1 MEKILKLYTYVDGT
15 NNTPFPSSEEQ
26 VIIGSFTYTANRMG
40 SAPSITA
47 TVKHRLCLDDLW
59 NDKVY
64 AEFNGEKYFVI
75 NTPSSSKSNDDT
87 RYEHDL
93 ELLSEREV
101 LNHVYFIDAVQGD
114 SDIDQYKSNSTKVQF
129 YGNLEQFVGRLNA
142 SLSYRNLGY
151 SAVIDDGISTEDK
164 NVTFEDK
171 YILEALQEEFNVF
184 EIPYYFVGKKIH
196 FGYTANTITTPFK
209 YGYDSALLSI
219 SKDNANYA
227 LINRITG
234 VGSSDNIPYY
244 YPNETDD
251 QGAVEAS
258 GKKWIT
264 PSQNLMPPIY
274 RETGGAERFYNAK
287 NNTYTDGEGGYY
299 QFENEYSDS
308 NPREGITDFEEIK
321 PTIVGVT
328 NSAGHRI
335 DSFIDF
341 AYDTNDND
349 EVDENGEYLH
359 PYFFAKLRKTDGSYG
374 FNLFDQAIENQAMQI
389 SFTSGVCGACTF
401 EIAVGDETQKNLV
414 QVGDS
419 GTLMR
424 DENGNVLCG
433 RKDLQQPQTP
443 QDRQNDT
450 QNYEVWIALRKDS
463 TTYPQVMP
471 NVNYSY
477 KPSTSDTFVIL
488 GINLPQAYILKAED
502 ELEKSL
508 IKYMWMNNVEKFT
521 FSAKFSRIFF
531 EENPDILLQLN
542 ENSRVLIEYN
552 GRQHTLYI
560 DNYTYKM
567 DSGTPL
573 PEIDVDLVD
582 TLTIGK
588 NSLQT
593 QLDSVKQD
601 ILSSIG
607 GGDFLKQGLKYF
619 IRKDIADTARGKIT
633 FLRGIDIGTF
643 TQYSGGGTF
652 RILEDSSTYAEV
664 DRLRVRVKAYFETLE
679 IINTNSVGGKMILTA
694 GGGVYLNKI
703 VDRETIVD
711 DETGESEEIV
721 WDYYRCYFLTQQ
733 DGRKIENRF
742 KVGDLA
748 ISQSFNIKAG
758 TSTNVSNH
766 YYWRE
771 VVGIGEDYIDLS
783 KSICDTGSDAP
794 QVEDVVCHLGNR
806 TDKDRQGA
814 IIFSAVD
821 VFSPSITLYYG
832 INDFSYTNKDYV
844 SYGVDKTSGNAFF
857 RVYGEMYAGDREQT
871 TYMKYTP
878 NYGVEIKGKFLN
890 TAGENISDIIN
901 NIQNQVDGAIET
913 WFYEP
918 EPTLENQPAVG
929 WTTDEEKNNH
939 LGDLYYSGEGKAY
952 RFQKNGNAYEWK
964 LIQDTDITK
973 ALEEAKK
980 AQQAA
985 ENAKSEAEAASD
997 RLDQW
1002 ASDGVIS
1009 PTEKQSIRD
1018 EVARI
1023 DADKANITSQY
1034 AKYGLGE
1041 PTAFNNAY
1049 TAYRAVLV
1057 QLGAAN
1063 PDIIPIPSDFST
1075 KQEHYY
1081 NERTAALGEIA
1092 DASIQSVTNVSEQ
1105 IQAVQQDVNSVK
1117 SDLNTVKS
1125 SVDGLKNFT
1134 DKAFSDGLV
1143 DRNEA
1148 TSIAKYINSIE
1159 TFSKDVSESYNK
1171 VYNNELLAGTAKTEL
1186 NNAYTAF
1193 NTAKTELVNTING
1206 VIKDGKVDSNEKA
1219 NVDGKYSA
1227 FNTKY
1232 GDFIAYL
1239 NAANK
1244 YIQDVINK
1252 NALDALKKI
1261 GEFDYLK
1268 AALKEYTSIE
1278 GGLIQSSTL
1287 ALGYTSS
1294 SGYVVMAGTN
1304 GIYDDSKLGGGIAS
1318 WWGGAM
1324 FDRFEYRDDNMPENV
1339 AKGLVRMDGTG
1350 YFANGNL
1357 WWESDGTLHA
1367 DPLSFFVGEET
1378 VGDVL
1383 GLFQFVKSDAGIEY
1397 VIPQYP
1403 FQNLE
1408 VGNYIQIGKAQLY
1421 WDETNKAFYVRH
1433 EDGVTPVG
1441 FYATGFISSIGVNS
1455 DAGGSVSGATKLSEL
1470 SDVQL
1475 GPLSTNQILSWNGNK
1490 WTNVNMPESGASNW
1504 DEVEGKPS
1512 VFKTN
1517 IENITDLHSSWD
1529 SALKA
1534 QKPNWLTT
1542 VKIETISDLN
1552 SKWDTLLKADPS
1564 AYVMRWPNFSEVG
1577 SKPTTLSGY
1586 GITDAPTKT
1595 GSGASGTWGISIS
1608 GTAAKAAALATAR
1621 TINDVAFNGTANIQL
1636 TGMYAENL
1644 SGKTLSLNTLNLSG
1658 GTPKVKWYT
1667 CPTDGGGSGITGR
1680 PNDNSKNA
1688 FSLRCEVI
1696 RWASSADY
1704 ITKQVYT
1711 QGNKKRSWVRYIKSG
1726 TASAWEET
1734 IGSSNYTSYTVTKTG
1749 GGASGTWGISITG
1762 NSTTSTKLQTAR
1774 TLWGQSFNGT
1784 GNVSGNMTG
1793 VGSISMKN
1801 NTTLRGTMASSDYWQ
1816 IVGSGSSDGGSV
1828 AFETGDNGNEAIYFR
1843 QRNSSGVVHSITLMD
1858 GSGNQ
1863 SFLSVTASGMFKA
1876 NGGITVPSSKTIKLG
1891 SGTISWDSTN
1901 NCFHFS
1907 HGLYSDSFV
1916 SAKGVNDDSGSSSGG
1931 SYDRLDDWA
1940 DYTANASTWVLSA
1953 KLGYGLY
1960 QDVNS
1965 LKSGSAL
1972 NFITSGT
1979 GNVVSAISKSGTTVK
1994 VTKGITALTQDSADS
2009 RYVNVSGDT
2018 MTGTL
2023 TISTADLGT
2032 QLIINR
2038 NNAISLPAIT
2048 YKNTS
2053 GILGRI
2059 GVGGSVNGN
2068 SAGQPCF
2075 APGTSTTLYPLLHA
2089 GNYTG
2094 TLDTRYVKKAGDTM
2108 TGALNFANNTWNK
2121 VGNDVYM
2128 GDHNRAN
2135 YFCLKAILG
2144 TTVGINFYN
2153 SSDGD
2158 LGKLAS
2164 ANGTLQWKS
2173 NTVWHAG
2180 NDGSGSGL
2188 DADLLDGFQRTYRS
2202 STDNKSYQKLF
2213 TLKITGGHT
2222 NSPIV
2227 FSIKGRSGREAFV
2240 ALRFNNANTNDP
2252 TISYFQG
2259 WGGYSGYYT
2268 RLRAYKTA
2276 TSTWEIWQIS
2286 QAETYDSV
2294 YVWGV
2299 QTTDNVSFTWN
2310 GNASTSLP
2318 TSTTYTNCTTATIYA
2333 NVSGNASTATKLQ
2346 TARQINGTNFDGFS
2360 NITTAKWGTAR
2371 NIYIQDSSA
2380 SHTGSAVSVNG
2391 SANVYLKLPSTISAS
2406 LSGNASTA
2414 TNADKLDNVHLNG
2427 IFTRFSANGNNT
2439 RLVIGGVT
2447 KDLTVP
2453 YAKNSDTVDSW
2464 HGVGTSGNV
2473 LRKSGYVTSDKAGLS
2488 SYWCKLASF
2497 TWGGQYNDQDITLY
2511 LHSAYNEKRAIVH
2524 LRFRWSSINS
2534 TNRKC
2539 HILAGNINASDIR
2552 LYYSTSSPS
2561 ENIELWYNT
2570 NGQYN
2575 FMGAVVLSETNRTST
2590 ETGRI
2595 TLYSTNFT
2603 SAQTLPSK
2611 SYINA
2616 EYITIGNS
2624 ISGNAAS
2631 STRLQTSRTIWG
2643 QSFNGTGNVSGNMTD
2658 VGSISMNNNTTL
2670 RGTMASSDYWQIV
2683 GSGSSDGGSVAF
2695 ETGDNG
2701 NEAIYFRQRNS
2712 SGVVHSI
2719 TLMDGSGNQSFL
2731 SVTASGMFKANG
2743 GITVPSSKTIKLGSG
2758 TISWDSTN
2766 NCFHFSHGLYSDSF
2780 VSAKG
2785 VNDDSGSSSGGSYD
2799 RLDDWADYT
2808 ANASTWVLSAK
2819 LGYGLYQDVNSLKS
2833 GSALNFITS
2842 GTGNV
2847 VSAISK
2853 SGTTVKVTKGI
2864 TALTQD
2870 SADSRYV
2877 NVSGDTM
2884 TGTLTI
2890 STADLGTQLIINRN
2904 NAISLPAITYKNTS
2918 GILGRIGV
2926 GGSVN
2931 GNSAGQPC
2939 FAPGTS
2945 TTLYP
2950 LLHAGNYTGTLDTR
2964 YVKKAGDTMT
2974 GALNF
2979 ANNTWNKVGN
2989 DVYMGDHNRAN
3000 YFCLK
3005 AILGT
3010 TVGINFYNS
3019 SDGDL
3024 GKLASANGTLQ
3035 WKSNTVWHAGND
3047 GSGSGLDADLL
3058 DGFQRTYRSS
3068 TDNKS
3073 YQKLFT
3079 LKITGGHTNSP
3090 IVFSIKGR
3098 SGREAF
3104 VALRFNNA
3112 NTNDPT
3118 ISYFQGWGGYSG
3130 YYTRLRAYK
3139 TATSTWE
3146 IWQISQAETYDSVY
3160 VWGVQTTDNVS
3171 FTWNGNASTSLPT
3184 STTYTNC
3191 TTATI
3196 YANVSGNASTATKLQ
3211 TARQINGTNFD
3222 GFSNITTA
3230 KWGTARNIY
3239 IQDSSASHTGSAVSV
3254 NGSANVYLK
3263 LPSTISASLSGN
3275 ASTATNADKLDNVH
3289 LNGIF
3294 TRFSANGNNT
3304 RLVIGGVTK
3313 DLTVPY
3319 AKNSDTVDSWHGVG
3333 TSGNVL
3339 RKSGYVTSDKAGL
3352 SSYWCKLASFTW
3364 GGQYNDQDITLY
3376 LHSAYNEKRAI
3387 VHLRFRWSSIN
3398 STNRKCH
3405 ILAGNINASDIRLY
3419 YSTSSPS
3426 ENIEL
3431 WYNTNGQYNFMGAVV
3446 LSETNRTSTETGRIT
3461 LYSTN
3466 FTSAQ
3471 TLPSKSYINAEY
3483 ITIGNSISG
3492 NAASS
3497 TKLQTARTIWGQTFN
3512 GTANIS
3518 GDLSGVLNINHSSTS
3533 DFKINGSS
3541 GTFYRSTNAG
3551 ALVLSANSSESI
3563 YLRTGGTTGNTRVQI
3578 SPSAISL
3585 NLNTSASGTLTVA
3598 GKITANGSI
3607 DLPKGKNFNIIG
3619 NGTCFINNGNNDIRA
3634 ETLGGALANIV
3645 ISSWNGLSFTSSC
3658 SGTYQNKTVVGIN
3671 CRTGK
3676 LSAFTIYAKTGMY
3689 SDGYVSAKGNN
3700 SSSDIR
3706 LKNILQYME
3715 LNVNMF
3721 AKAPLFKF
3729 SWKSNP
3735 NMIEIGSSAQYW
3747 KTTLPDAVKEREGYL
3762 EMGYG
3767 NIALAGVITIAREVE
3782 SIEQKVKRLEIEN
3795 KKLKE
3800 QIRKIERRIA

>member
-15 NNTPFPSSEEQ
+15 NDTPFPSSEDQ

-114 SDIDQYKSNSTKVQF
+114 SDVDQYKSNSTKVQF

-234 VGSSDNIPYY
+234 TGSSDNIPYY

-251 QGAVEAS
+251 QSAVEAS

-264 PSQNLMPPIY
+264 PSQNLMPSIY
-274 RETGGAERFYNAK
+274 RESEGAEMFYEAK
-287 NNTYTDGEGGYY
+287 NNTYPDGEGGYY
-299 QFENEYSDS
+299 QFENEYSES

-419 GTLMR
+419 GALMR

-443 QDRQNDT
+443 QGRQNDT

-471 NVNYSY
+471 NVNYNY

-508 IKYMWMNNVEKFT
+508 VKHMWMNNVEKFT

-567 DSGTPL
+567 DSGSPL
-573 PEIDVDLVD
+573 PEIDIDLID

-593 QLDSVKQD
+593 AIDSVKHD
-601 ILSSIG
+601 IISSIG
-607 GGDFLKQGLKYF
+607 GGDFLAQGLKYF

-664 DRLRVRVKAYFETLE
+664 DKLRVRVKAYFETLE

-733 DGRKIENRF
+733 DGREIENRF

-771 VVGIGEDYIDLS
+771 VIGIGEDYIDLS

-857 RVYGEMYAGDREQT
+857 RVYGEMYAGDREQK

-918 EPTLENQPAVG
+918 EPTLENQPAVD

-1057 QLGAAN
+1057 QLSAAN

-1252 NALDALKKI
+1252 NALQALQKI
-1261 GEFDYLK
+1261 GELDYLK

-1324 FDRFEYRDDNMPENV
+1324 FDRFEYTEETMPENV
-1339 AKGLVRMDGTG
+1339 ASALVRMDGTG
-1350 YFANGNL
+1350 YFAKGNL

-1421 WDETNKAFYVRH
+1421 WDEANQAFYVRH
-1433 EDGVTPVG
+1433 QDGVTPVG

-1470 SDVQL
+1470 SDVQI
-1475 GPLSTNQILSWNGNK
+1475 GSLSTNQILSWNGRN

-1512 VFKTN
+1512 VFTTN

-1529 SALKA
+1529 SVLKA

-1542 VKIETISDLN
+1542 VEIETISDLN
-1552 SKWDTLLKADPS
+1552 SQWDILLKAVPS
-1564 AYVMRWPNFSEVG
+1564 AYVTRWPSISEVTGKKSLVIKLNGGATEGTNMFTYNATADKSVNITTSNIGADAKFVNALGTSGNYLTWTKNGTTNNITVPFSSTSNKLNSRGALTALGTTNAGETGVNLYEIYNNGYPVTYGNLLHVRGMQHGGAGELLMEWSG
-1577 SKPTTLSGY
+1577 SETPTTGHLQYRSKRDTNIG
-1586 GITDAPTKT
+1586 
-1595 GSGASGTWGISIS
+1595 WG
-1608 GTAAKAAALATAR
+1608 GW
-1621 TINDVAFNGTANIQL
+1621 N
-1636 TGMYAENL
+1636 
-1644 SGKTLSLNTLNLSG
+1644 
-1658 GTPKVKWYT
+1658 
-1667 CPTDGGGSGITGR
+1667 
-1680 PNDNSKNA
+1680 
-1688 FSLRCEVI
+1688 VI
-1696 RWASSADY
+1696 ID
-1704 ITKQVYT
+1704 
-1711 QGNKKRSWVRYIKSG
+1711 
-1726 TASAWEET
+1726 
-1734 IGSSNYTSYTVTKTG
+1734 SSNYNNYSPTKTG

-1762 NSTTSTKLQTAR
+1762 NSATSTKLQTAR
-1774 TLWGQSFNGT
+1774 TIWGQSFNGT

-1793 VGSISMKN
+1793 VGSISMNN
-1801 NTTLRGTMASSDYWQ
+1801 NTTLRGTMASNDYWR

-1843 QRNSSGVVHSITLMD
+1843 QCNSSGVVHSITLMD

-1863 SFLSVTASGMFKA
+1863 SFLSVTASGMFTA

-1916 SAKGVNDDSGSSSGG
+1916 SAKGANDDSGSSSGG
-1931 SYDRLDDWA
+1931 FYDRLDDWA

-1972 NFITSGT
+1972 NFTTTGS
-1979 GNVVSAISKSGTTVK
+1979 GNVVSAISKNGTTVT

-2018 MTGTL
+2018 MTGDL
-2023 TISTADLGT
+2023 GIRKDRSSIDGSVPFAGSTAASNADITAFSNLKTILGT
-2032 QLIINR
+2032 YRDKNGTWYNIISIRHR
-2038 NNAISLPAIT
+2038 NGKGNGSDYGMYLRSSL
-2048 YKNTS
+2048 
-2053 GILGRI
+2053 
-2059 GVGGSVNGN
+2059 
-2068 SAGQPCF
+2068 AGQ
-2075 APGTSTTLYPLLHA
+2075 GNLLWGKQYGNNSWQPERTILDT

-2094 TLDTRYVKKAGDTM
+2094 TLDGRYVKKAGDTM
-2108 TGALNFANNTWNK
+2108 TGALNFANYTWNK
-2121 VGNDVYM
+2121 VGDDVYM
-2128 GDHNRAN
+2128 GDHNQEN
-2135 YFCLKAILG
+2135 YFCLRANSG

-2164 ANGTLQWKS
+2164 ANGTLQWKG

-2188 DADLLDGFQRTYRS
+2188 DAD
-2202 STDNKSYQKLF
+2202 
-2213 TLKITGGHT
+2213 
-2222 NSPIV
+2222 
-2227 FSIKGRSGREAFV
+2227 
-2240 ALRFNNANTNDP
+2240 
-2252 TISYFQG
+2252 
-2259 WGGYSGYYT
+2259 
-2268 RLRAYKTA
+2268 
-2276 TSTWEIWQIS
+2276 
-2286 QAETYDSV
+2286 
-2294 YVWGV
+2294 
-2299 QTTDNVSFTWN
+2299 
-2310 GNASTSLP
+2310 
-2318 TSTTYTNCTTATIYA
+2318 
-2333 NVSGNASTATKLQ
+2333 
-2346 TARQINGTNFDGFS
+2346 
-2360 NITTAKWGTAR
+2360 
-2371 NIYIQDSSA
+2371 
-2380 SHTGSAVSVNG
+2380 
-2391 SANVYLKLPSTISAS
+2391 
-2406 LSGNASTA
+2406 
-2414 TNADKLDNVHLNG
+2414 KLDNVHLNG
-2427 IFTRFSANGNNT
+2427 IFTGFSANGNNT

-2473 LRKSGYVTSDKAGLS
+2473 LRKSGYVTSDVGGLS

-2511 LHSAYNEKRAIVH
+2511 LHSAFNEIRAIVH

-2534 TNRKC
+2534 TKREC

-2552 LYYSTSSPS
+2552 LYYSTSSSS

-2590 ETGRI
+2590 ETGII

-2603 SAQTLPSK
+2603 S
-2611 SYINA
+2611 
-2616 EYITIGNS
+2616 
-2624 ISGNAAS
+2624 
-2631 STRLQTSRTIWG
+2631 
-2643 QSFNGTGNVSGNMTD
+2643 V
-2658 VGSISMNNNTTL
+2658 
-2670 RGTMASSDYWQIV
+2670 
-2683 GSGSSDGGSVAF
+2683 
-2695 ETGDNG
+2695 
-2701 NEAIYFRQRNS
+2701 
-2712 SGVVHSI
+2712 
-2719 TLMDGSGNQSFL
+2719 
-2731 SVTASGMFKANG
+2731 
-2743 GITVPSSKTIKLGSG
+2743 
-2758 TISWDSTN
+2758 
-2766 NCFHFSHGLYSDSF
+2766 
-2780 VSAKG
+2780 
-2785 VNDDSGSSSGGSYD
+2785 
-2799 RLDDWADYT
+2799 
-2808 ANASTWVLSAK
+2808 
-2819 LGYGLYQDVNSLKS
+2819 
-2833 GSALNFITS
+2833 
-2842 GTGNV
+2842 
-2847 VSAISK
+2847 
-2853 SGTTVKVTKGI
+2853 
-2864 TALTQD
+2864 
-2870 SADSRYV
+2870 
-2877 NVSGDTM
+2877 
-2884 TGTLTI
+2884 
-2890 STADLGTQLIINRN
+2890 
-2904 NAISLPAITYKNTS
+2904 
-2918 GILGRIGV
+2918 
-2926 GGSVN
+2926 
-2931 GNSAGQPC
+2931 
-2939 FAPGTS
+2939 
-2945 TTLYP
+2945 
-2950 LLHAGNYTGTLDTR
+2950 
-2964 YVKKAGDTMT
+2964 
-2974 GALNF
+2974 
-2979 ANNTWNKVGN
+2979 
-2989 DVYMGDHNRAN
+2989 
-3000 YFCLK
+3000 
-3005 AILGT
+3005 
-3010 TVGINFYNS
+3010 
-3019 SDGDL
+3019 
-3024 GKLASANGTLQ
+3024 
-3035 WKSNTVWHAGND
+3035 
-3047 GSGSGLDADLL
+3047 
-3058 DGFQRTYRSS
+3058 
-3068 TDNKS
+3068 
-3073 YQKLFT
+3073 
-3079 LKITGGHTNSP
+3079 
-3090 IVFSIKGR
+3090 
-3098 SGREAF
+3098 
-3104 VALRFNNA
+3104 
-3112 NTNDPT
+3112 
-3118 ISYFQGWGGYSG
+3118 
-3130 YYTRLRAYK
+3130 
-3139 TATSTWE
+3139 
-3146 IWQISQAETYDSVY
+3146 
-3160 VWGVQTTDNVS
+3160 
-3171 FTWNGNASTSLPT
+3171 
-3184 STTYTNC
+3184 
-3191 TTATI
+3191 
-3196 YANVSGNASTATKLQ
+3196 
-3211 TARQINGTNFD
+3211 
-3222 GFSNITTA
+3222 
-3230 KWGTARNIY
+3230 
-3239 IQDSSASHTGSAVSV
+3239 
-3254 NGSANVYLK
+3254 
-3263 LPSTISASLSGN
+3263 
-3275 ASTATNADKLDNVH
+3275 
-3289 LNGIF
+3289 
-3294 TRFSANGNNT
+3294 
-3304 RLVIGGVTK
+3304 
-3313 DLTVPY
+3313 
-3319 AKNSDTVDSWHGVG
+3319 
-3333 TSGNVL
+3333 
-3339 RKSGYVTSDKAGL
+3339 
-3352 SSYWCKLASFTW
+3352 
-3364 GGQYNDQDITLY
+3364 
-3376 LHSAYNEKRAI
+3376 
-3387 VHLRFRWSSIN
+3387 
-3398 STNRKCH
+3398 
-3405 ILAGNINASDIRLY
+3405 
-3419 YSTSSPS
+3419 
-3426 ENIEL
+3426 
-3431 WYNTNGQYNFMGAVV
+3431 
-3446 LSETNRTSTETGRIT
+3446 
-3461 LYSTN
+3461 
-3466 FTSAQ
+3466 Q

-3512 GTANIS
+3512 GTANVS
-3518 GDLSGVLNINHSSTS
+3518 GNMTDVGSITMSSTITGLKGFSPNFNDSWS
-3533 DFKINGSS
+3533 D
-3541 GTFYRSTNAG
+3541 GTNSHPWYGYDHRYSNTGVYSTTISDYFG
-3551 ALVLSANSSESI
+3551 MT
-3563 YLRTGGTTGNTRVQI
+3563 LRTGGTNLSITNSGNVGIGTSNPSYKLHVAGTGYFSGALTTASTI
-3578 SPSAISL
+3578 TASGAIS
-3585 NLNTSASGTLTVA
+3585 
-3598 GKITANGSI
+3598 
-3607 DLPKGKNFNIIG
+3607 
-3619 NGTCFINNGNNDIRA
+3619 
-3634 ETLGGALANIV
+3634 
-3645 ISSWNGLSFTSSC
+3645 TSSM
-3658 SGTYQNKTVVGIN
+3658 
-3671 CRTGK
+3671 
-3676 LSAFTIYAKTGMY
+3676 IYAKTGMY

-3747 KTTLPDAVKEREGYL
+3747 KAMLPDAVKEREGYL